1 MTKNP
6 LSYRMSDNSARQ
18 DSETPA
24 SKSAVE
30 PKGAASTDRPDAGV
44 ALSPARAALMAAVD
58 AQTQWRLKTLSLA
71 LGCNHAYLQQYVKRA
86 SPRYL
91 PEHIRLRLCQLLQ
104 LPADALREEMP
115 KTSRIEYEGV
125 REAEPPAPS
134 PPAPS
139 PAAPT
144 TAAAC
149 QIERLQMRDLHRDLH
164 PYITAEMLGDGQS
177 KSCPFYLGDEPADDL
192 RLWQIPAGHSYQD
205 SDMPAMSG
213 GDQVVVQLIQPEI
226 AEYGP
231 LEDRPSEDRK
241 ALYLIFDGR
250 QLCLQRLDDTAPH
263 KNTPIAR
270 DYMYIIGRAVAL
282 WRDFS

>member
-6 LSYRMSDNSARQ
+6 PMYKMSQSATQ
-18 DSETPA
+18 DPEMAA

-30 PKGAASTDRPDAGV
+30 PKGAQPIGQPDAACG
-44 ALSPARAALMAAVD
+44 LSPARAALMAAVD

-115 KTSRIEYEGV
+115 KTSRTEYEGV
-125 REAEPPAPS
+125 REAQPPAS
-134 PPAPS
+134 PL
-139 PAAPT
+139 AASY
-144 TAAAC
+144 
-149 QIERLQMRDLHRDLH
+149 QIARLQMRDLHRDLH
-164 PYITAEMLGDGQS
+164 PYITAEMLGDGLP
-177 KSCPFYLGDEPADDL
+177 KPCPFYLGDEPADDL
-192 RLWQIPAGHSYQD
+192 RLWQIPAGHRYQD
-205 SDMPAMSG
+205 SNMPAVSG
-213 GDQVVVQLIQPEI
+213 GDRVVVRLIKPKV

-231 LEDRPSEDRK
+231 SEYEAAEYRPSEDRPSEDRK

-250 QLCLQRLDDTAPH
+250 QLCLKELDGTDPH
-263 KNTPIAR
+263 KNTPSAR